1 MDDVTTMDYRGL
13 KLAFQRRGANGIHLN
28 GNWTWGRCMGG
39 RVARGGAGDGD
50 PGGGGDYQNPANIDY
65 DRGHCDYDQTYLTN
79 LTIGY
84 QTPTF
89 SSAALRTLASN
100 WQLAAIVSAR
110 SGSWMTV
117 TTGVTGFN
125 GLADRV
131 DQVSDNVYGDKT
143 LNNYLNRAAFA
154 NPAPGTFGNHKRNSI
169 QGPGAWKTDLAV
181 SRLFS
186 WATSRQVEIRI
197 EAFNLFNTFNWG
209 TPILTLSSGNFGRI
223 QSASGDPRI
232 LQFGIKYGF

>member
-1 MDDVTTMDYRGL
+1 MS
-13 KLAFQRRGANGIHLN
+13 FQRRAVSGVRLS
-28 GNWTWGRCMGG
+28 GNWTWGRCLGG
-39 RVARGGAGDGD
+39 RIARGGQGDGD
-50 PGGGGDYQNPANIDY
+50 PGGGGNYHDPDNIDY
-65 DRGHCDYDQTYLTN
+65 DRGHCDYDQTHLGNVTV
-79 LTIGY
+79 GY
-84 QTPTF
+84 QTPEF
-89 SSAALRTLASN
+89 SNAALRAVASN
-100 WQLAAIVSAR
+100 WQVSGILSGR

-117 TTGVTGFN
+117 TTGVIGFN

-131 DQVSDNVYGDKT
+131 DQVSDDVYGDKT
-143 LNNYLNRAAFA
+143 LLNFLNRAAFA
-154 NPAPGTFGNHKRNSI
+154 NPAPGTFGNHVRNSI

-186 WATSRQVEIRI
+186 WAAGQQAEIRI

-209 TPILTLSSGNFGRI
+209 LPTLSLSSGNFGRI